1 MQLSTVCDR
10 LAEPFDVAG
19 YADLDPSAN
28 GCQVGPDGSF
38 ATSTDRP
45 DPDVDRIAVAVDAA
59 STTVETAVDR
69 DADLLVV
76 HHGIVW
82 GGLDRVTGRT
92 YDHVARLIEGGCALY
107 AMHLPLDGHPELGNA
122 ARLADRL
129 DLGNRAPITLDGT
142 DLPVGQSGRLPAGR
156 PLDAIAED
164 LSTDLDTG
172 DGTVRTLDH
181 GPDQVESVAIVTGA
195 GGDYLG
201 AAARAGA
208 DLLVTGEVS
217 QPVYHEARERGLN
230 VIAAGHYATE
240 TLGVRA
246 LADRMESWD
255 LETTWIDHPTGL

>member
-10 LAEPFDVAG
+10 LDEPFDLAS
-19 YADLDPSAN
+19 YAECDPSAN

-38 ATSTDRP
+38 ATRTDRP
-45 DPDVDRIAVAVDAA
+45 DVTVERVAVAVDAA
-59 STTVETAVDR
+59 SATIETAIER

-129 DLGNRAPITLDGT
+129 DLGDRDPIALDGT
-142 DLPVGQSGRLPAGR
+142 DLPVGHHGQLPEGR
-156 PLDAIAED
+156 PLDAIADE
-164 LSTDLDTG
+164 LATELPTG

-181 GPDQVESVAIVTGA
+181 GPDQVESIAIVTGA

-217 QPVYHEARERGLN
+217 QPIYHEARERGIN
-230 VIAAGHYATE
+230 VVAAGHYATE
-240 TLGVRA
+240 TLGVQA
-246 LADRMESWD
+246 LAERMDSWG